1 MSIIEKLIVILD
13 NAKVIGEYKNSDE
26 VKNEIL
32 TRIYNLDNTIG
43 YDKLKS
49 HMDKLKIIEY
59 EPKKP
64 DYKAGY
70 AVYQTNNIYINK
82 DASKLSQMEILVHES
97 IHSLQ
102 KSLFFQGKNISG
114 FIEGATQSYTNKA
127 FNKHYSSSIGK
138 MKINIPRGV
147 YFLERAI
154 FNSMAIALGD
164 NYAKNFALK
173 GDNTA
178 LKTFQELY
186 GKDLY
191 EKMRIFSNKKSK
203 NFDQYET
210 LQNEFLNR
218 VYNRKIHNVKSIDD
232 AKEYFTELR
241 ELQNNRIFS
250 GKDTYFENFYK
261 KRYNFITN
269 DLKTKGYDISSLDE
283 FAYREIQ
290 LYPVNSQNNKKN
302 MLKSFLLN
310 NAESNSLEQFK
321 RYRYTKDDKILDIIT
336 KDGIPFSYG
345 YCDDYSNFK
354 QASFIR
360 KKDDNKQFDTF
371 SSLKVSVHFDDKGK
385 LIMSQAKDINS
396 SLDENLILEETD
408 LMVTPEEWEKKKIE
422 LEETKKALENEGIL
436 NKIKNSYTHLISILK
451 NKNQKKL
458 PDVAESTP
466 NSYINNSPQST
477 FSEELRK
484 GVPPLEEQ
492 LRVAQNLQKNKKDD
506 IEKYDNAQ
514 GR

>member
-70 AVYQTNNIYINK
+70 AVYGTNNIYINK

-164 NYAKNFALK
+164 N
-173 GDNTA
+173 
-178 LKTFQELY
+178 
-186 GKDLY
+186 
-191 EKMRIFSNKKSK
+191 
-203 NFDQYET
+203 
-210 LQNEFLNR
+210 
-218 VYNRKIHNVKSIDD
+218 
-232 AKEYFTELR
+232 
-241 ELQNNRIFS
+241 
-250 GKDTYFENFYK
+250 
-261 KRYNFITN
+261 
-269 DLKTKGYDISSLDE
+269 
-283 FAYREIQ
+283 
-290 LYPVNSQNNKKN
+290 
-302 MLKSFLLN
+302 
-310 NAESNSLEQFK
+310 
-321 RYRYTKDDKILDIIT
+321 
-336 KDGIPFSYG
+336 
-345 YCDDYSNFK
+345 
-354 QASFIR
+354 
-360 KKDDNKQFDTF
+360 
-371 SSLKVSVHFDDKGK
+371 
-385 LIMSQAKDINS
+385 
-396 SLDENLILEETD
+396 
-408 LMVTPEEWEKKKIE
+408 
-422 LEETKKALENEGIL
+422 
-436 NKIKNSYTHLISILK
+436 
-451 NKNQKKL
+451 
-458 PDVAESTP
+458 
-466 NSYINNSPQST
+466 
-477 FSEELRK
+477 
-484 GVPPLEEQ
+484 
-492 LRVAQNLQKNKKDD
+492 
-506 IEKYDNAQ
+506 
-514 GR
+514 